1 MASTSSNMITTLG
14 AGSGVDVKSLAQSLV
29 DAEKQP
35 RKALI
40 DAKITKSEAKIS
52 GYAAVNFVLSE
63 LKKKFSA
70 LDDLSD
76 FSAMGVTNNQSN
88 AFSVSTDSTAVSGT
102 HSIEVLSLAKAQR
115 RISAGFATTTTS
127 LNNGAAFNLSL
138 TVGSNAPQSIAIAA
152 TKATPAG
159 VVSAINSANAG
170 VTAQLVNT
178 GHATEPFQIV
188 ITGKTGVSNAF
199 TLTSDIAA
207 GAGTGLSFST
217 LENPADASIKV
228 NGVSM
233 TRATNTISDAIPGI
247 TFNLKAATSGS
258 ASLDLNRD
266 TAAIKTKLQ
275 DLVSA
280 YNDVESVLKDAY
292 DKDSKIE
299 GYGASL
305 VSDSLVQKVRSEVRS
320 IFTGTSSTPGTNI
333 TALRDLGIS
342 ITREGKMALDA
353 TKADTALATQ
363 FDDMVKMLSQ
373 NRTVPTMLRTLPSG
387 LAGDAVKTLDA
398 MIGFNGT
405 LSTQSRNTTEQI
417 AKYKVDL
424 KKLDDRMTQL
434 LERYS
439 KQFST
444 MDSLVGQ
451 SNSMKTSL
459 KSTFEG
465 MMAQYSSK

>member
-40 DAKITKSEAKIS
+40 DGKITKSEAKIS

-76 FSAMGVTNNQSN
+76 FSAMEITNNQSN
-88 AFSVSTDSTAVSGT
+88 AFAVSTDSTAVSGT

-115 RISAGFATTTTS
+115 RTSVGFASSTTS
-127 LNNGAAFNLSL
+127 LNNGEAFNLSL
-138 TVGSNAPQSIAIAA
+138 TIGSNATQTIAIAA
-152 TKATPAG
+152 GKDTPAG
-159 VVSAINSANAG
+159 AVSTINGANLG

-178 GHATEPFQIV
+178 GDATAPIQIV
-188 ITGKTGVSNAF
+188 ITGTTGIANAF
-199 TLTSDIAA
+199 SLTSDISSDTA
-207 GAGTGLSFST
+207 LSFST
-217 LENPADASIKV
+217 SLESAADASVKV
-228 NGVSM
+228 NGLSM
-233 TRATNTISDAIPGI
+233 TRTTNTVSDAITGI
-247 TFNLKAATSGS
+247 TLNLKAVTSAS

-266 TAAIKTKLQ
+266 TAVVKAKLQ

-292 DKDSKIE
+292 DKDSKVE

-305 VSDSLVQKVRSEVRS
+305 VSDSLVQKVRSEIRG

-333 TALRDLGIS
+333 TALRDLGIT

-353 TKADTALATQ
+353 TKVDTALASQ

-373 NRTVPTMLRTLPSG
+373 NRTVPTTLLTLPSG

-398 MIGFNGT
+398 MINFNGT
-405 LSTQSRNTTEQI
+405 IRSQSRNTTEQI

-424 KKLDDRMTQL
+424 KKLDERMTQL

>member
-1 MASTSSNMITTLG
+1 MITTLG

-40 DAKITKSEAKIS
+40 DGKITKSEAKIS

-76 FSAMGVTNNQSN
+76 FSAMVVTNNQSN
-88 AFSVSTDSTAVSGT
+88 AFAVSTDSTAVSGT

-115 RISAGFATTTTS
+115 RTSVGFATSATS

-138 TVGSNAPQSIAIAA
+138 TVGNNASQSIAIAA

-188 ITGKTGVSNAF
+188 ITGKTGIANAF

-207 GAGTGLSFST
+207 GTGLSFST
-217 LENPADASIKV
+217 SLESAADASIKV

-233 TRATNTISDAIPGI
+233 TRATNTVSDSIPGI
-247 TFNLKAATSGS
+247 TLNLKAVTSGS

-266 TAAIKTKLQ
+266 TAVVKTKLQ

-292 DKDSKIE
+292 DKDSKVE

-305 VSDSLVQKVRSEVRS
+305 VSDSLVQKVRSEIRG

-333 TALRDLGIS
+333 TALRDLGIT

-353 TKADTALATQ
+353 TKVDTALASQ

-373 NRTVPTMLRTLPSG
+373 NRTVPTTLRTLPSG

-398 MIGFNGT
+398 MINFNGT
-405 LSTQSRNTTEQI
+405 ISTQSRNTTEQI

-424 KKLDDRMTQL
+424 KKLDERMTQL

-465 MMAQYSSK
+465 MMAQYSNK

>member
-40 DAKITKSEAKIS
+40 DGKITKSEAKIS
-52 GYAAVNFVLSE
+52 GYAAVSFVLSE

-76 FSAMGVTNNQSN
+76 FSGMVVTNNQSN
-88 AFSVSTDSTAVSGT
+88 AFAVSTDSTAVSGT
-102 HSIEVLSLAKAQR
+102 HSIEILSLAKAQR
-115 RISAGFATTTTS
+115 RTSVGFATSTTS

-138 TVGSNAPQSIAIAA
+138 TVGNNASQSIAIAA

-188 ITGKTGVSNAF
+188 ITGKTGIANAF

-207 GAGTGLSFST
+207 GTGLNFST
-217 LENPADASIKV
+217 SLESAADASIKV

-233 TRATNTISDAIPGI
+233 TRATNTVSDSIPGI
-247 TFNLKAATSGS
+247 TLNLKAVTSGS

-266 TAAIKTKLQ
+266 TAVVKTKLQ

-292 DKDSKIE
+292 DKDSKVE

-305 VSDSLVQKVRSEVRS
+305 VSDSLVQKVRSEIRG

-333 TALRDLGIS
+333 TALRDLGIT

-353 TKADTALATQ
+353 TKVDTALASQ

-373 NRTVPTMLRTLPSG
+373 NRTVPTTLRTLPSG

-398 MIGFNGT
+398 MINFNGT
-405 LSTQSRNTTEQI
+405 ISTQSRNTTEQI

-424 KKLDDRMTQL
+424 KKLDERMTQL

-465 MMAQYSSK
+465 MMAQYSNK

>member
-40 DAKITKSEAKIS
+40 DGKIAKSEAKIS
-52 GYAAVNFVLSE
+52 GYAAVSFVLSE

-76 FSAMGVTNNQSN
+76 FSAMGITNNQSSSF
-88 AFSVSTDSTAVSGT
+88 AVSTDSTAVSGT
-102 HSIEVLSLAKAQR
+102 HSVEVMSLAKAQR
-115 RISAGFATTTTS
+115 RTSVGFATSTTS
-127 LNNGAAFNLSL
+127 LNNGGAFNLSL
-138 TVGSNAPQSIAIAA
+138 TVGNNATQSIAIAA
-152 TKATPAG
+152 AKATPAG

-188 ITGKTGVSNAF
+188 ITGKTGIANAF

-207 GAGTGLSFST
+207 GTGLNFST
-217 LENPADASIKV
+217 SLESAADASIKI

-233 TRATNTISDAIPGI
+233 TRATNTVSDAIPGI
-247 TFNLKAATSGS
+247 TLNLKGVTSGS
-258 ASLDLNRD
+258 ASIDLNRD
-266 TAAIKTKLQ
+266 TSVVKTKLK

-292 DKDSKIE
+292 DKDSKVE

-305 VSDSLVQKVRSEVRS
+305 VSDSLVQKVRSEVRG

-333 TALRDLGIS
+333 KALRDLGIT
-342 ITREGKMALDA
+342 ITREGKMELDA
-353 TKADTALATQ
+353 TKVDTALASQ

-373 NRTVPTMLRTLPSG
+373 NRTTPTTLRTLPSG

-398 MIGFNGT
+398 MINFNGT
-405 LSTQSRNTTEQI
+405 ISSQSRNNTEQI
-417 AKYKVDL
+417 AKHKTDL
-424 KKLDDRMTQL
+424 KKLDERMTQL

-465 MMAQYSSK
+465 MMAQYSNK

>member
-40 DAKITKSEAKIS
+40 DGKITKSEAKIS

-76 FSAMGVTNNQSN
+76 FSAMVVTNNQSN
-88 AFSVSTDSTAVSGT
+88 AFAVSTDSTAVSGT

-115 RISAGFATTTTS
+115 RTSVGFATSTTS

-138 TVGSNAPQSIAIAA
+138 TVGNNASQSIAIAA

-188 ITGKTGVSNAF
+188 ITGKTGIANAF

-207 GAGTGLSFST
+207 GTGLNFST
-217 LENPADASIKV
+217 SLESAANASIKV

-233 TRATNTISDAIPGI
+233 TRATNTVSDSIPGI
-247 TFNLKAATSGS
+247 TFNLKAVTSGS

-266 TAAIKTKLQ
+266 TAVVKTKLQ

-292 DKDSKIE
+292 DKDSKVE

-305 VSDSLVQKVRSEVRS
+305 VSDSLVQKVRSEIRG

-333 TALRDLGIS
+333 TALRDLGIT

-353 TKADTALATQ
+353 TKVDTALASQ

-373 NRTVPTMLRTLPSG
+373 NRTVPTTLRTLPSG

-398 MIGFNGT
+398 MINFNGT
-405 LSTQSRNTTEQI
+405 ISTQSRNTTEQI

-424 KKLDDRMTQL
+424 KKLDERMTQL

>member
-40 DAKITKSEAKIS
+40 DGKITKSEAKIS

-88 AFSVSTDSTAVSGT
+88 AFAVSTDSTAVSGT
-102 HSIEVLSLAKAQR
+102 HSIEVLSLAKSQR
-115 RISAGFATTTTS
+115 RTSVGFATSATS

-138 TVGSNAPQSIAIAA
+138 TVGNNASQAIAIAA

-188 ITGKTGVSNAF
+188 ITGKTGIANAF

-207 GAGTGLSFST
+207 GTGLNFST
-217 LENPADASIKV
+217 SLESAADASIKV

-233 TRATNTISDAIPGI
+233 TRATNTVSDSIPGI
-247 TFNLKAATSGS
+247 TLNLKAVTSGS

-266 TAAIKTKLQ
+266 TAVVKTKLQ

-292 DKDSKIE
+292 DKDSKVE

-305 VSDSLVQKVRSEVRS
+305 VSDSLVQKVRSEIRG

-333 TALRDLGIS
+333 TALRDLGIT

-353 TKADTALATQ
+353 TKVDTALASQ

-373 NRTVPTMLRTLPSG
+373 NRTVPTTLRTLPSG

-398 MIGFNGT
+398 MINFNGT
-405 LSTQSRNTTEQI
+405 ISTQSRNTTEQI

-424 KKLDDRMTQL
+424 KKLDERMTQL

-465 MMAQYSSK
+465 MMAQYSNK

>member
-40 DAKITKSEAKIS
+40 DGKITKSEAKIS

-76 FSAMGVTNNQSN
+76 FSAMVVTNNQSN
-88 AFSVSTDSTAVSGT
+88 AFAVSTDSTAVSGT

-115 RISAGFATTTTS
+115 RTSVGFATSATS

-138 TVGSNAPQSIAIAA
+138 TVGNNASQSIAIAA

-188 ITGKTGVSNAF
+188 ITGKTGIANAF

-207 GAGTGLSFST
+207 GTGLNFST
-217 LENPADASIKV
+217 SLESAADASIKV

-233 TRATNTISDAIPGI
+233 TRATNTVSDSIPGI
-247 TFNLKAATSGS
+247 TLNLKAVTSGS

-266 TAAIKTKLQ
+266 TAVVKTKLQ

-292 DKDSKIE
+292 DKDSQVE

-305 VSDSLVQKVRSEVRS
+305 VSDSLVQKVRSEIRG

-333 TALRDLGIS
+333 TALRDLGIT

-353 TKADTALATQ
+353 TKVDTALASQ

-373 NRTVPTMLRTLPSG
+373 NRTVPTTLRTLPSG

-398 MIGFNGT
+398 MINFNGT
-405 LSTQSRNTTEQI
+405 ISTQSRNTTEQI

-424 KKLDDRMTQL
+424 KKLDERMTQL

-465 MMAQYSSK
+465 MMAQYSNK

>member
-40 DAKITKSEAKIS
+40 DGKITKSEAKIS

-76 FSAMGVTNNQSN
+76 FSAMVVTNNQSN
-88 AFSVSTDSTAVSGT
+88 AFAVSTDSTAVSGT

-115 RISAGFATTTTS
+115 RTSVGFATSTTS

-138 TVGSNAPQSIAIAA
+138 TVGNNASQSIAIAA

-188 ITGKTGVSNAF
+188 ITGKTGIANAF

-207 GAGTGLSFST
+207 GTGLNFST
-217 LENPADASIKV
+217 SLESAADASIKV

-233 TRATNTISDAIPGI
+233 TRATNTVSDSIPGI
-247 TFNLKAATSGS
+247 TLNLKAVTSGS

-266 TAAIKTKLQ
+266 TAVVKTKLQ

-292 DKDSKIE
+292 DKDSKVE

-305 VSDSLVQKVRSEVRS
+305 VSDSLVQKVRSEIRG

-333 TALRDLGIS
+333 TALRDLGIT

-353 TKADTALATQ
+353 TKVDTALASQ

-373 NRTVPTMLRTLPSG
+373 NRTVPTTLRTLPSG

-398 MIGFNGT
+398 MINFNGT
-405 LSTQSRNTTEQI
+405 ISTQSRNTTEQI

-424 KKLDDRMTQL
+424 KKLDERMTQL

-465 MMAQYSSK
+465 MMAQYSNK

>member
-52 GYAAVNFVLSE
+52 GYAAVSFVLGE

-76 FSAMGVTNNQSN
+76 FSAMGITNSQSN
-88 AFSVSTDSTAVSGT
+88 AFSVTSDSTATSGT
-102 HSIEVLSLAKAQR
+102 HSLEVLSLAKAQR
-115 RISAGFATTTTS
+115 RTSVGFATSSTS
-127 LNNGAAFNLSL
+127 LNNGDAFNLSL
-138 TVGSNAPQSIAIAA
+138 AIGSGAPQTIAIAA
-152 TKATPAG
+152 SKDTPAG
-159 VVSAINSANAG
+159 VVSTINGANLG

-178 GHATEPFQIV
+178 GNATAPIQIV
-188 ITGKTGVSNAF
+188 ITGKTGLANAF
-199 TLTSDIAA
+199 TLTSDIAS
-207 GAGTGLSFST
+207 GTGLNFSS
-217 LENPADASIKV
+217 LESASDASIKV

-233 TRATNTISDAIPGI
+233 TRGTNTVSDAIPGVTLNI
-247 TFNLKAATSGS
+247 KAVTSGAATV
-258 ASLDLNRD
+258 DMIRD
-266 TAAIKTKLQ
+266 TSLVKTKLN
-275 DLVSA
+275 DLVTA

-292 DKDSKIE
+292 NKDSKVE

-305 VSDSLVQKVRSEVRS
+305 VSDSLVQKVRSEVRG
-320 IFTGTSSTPGTNI
+320 IFSGTSSTPGTNI
-333 TALRDLGIS
+333 KALRDVGIT
-342 ITREGKMALDA
+342 ITREGKMEMDA
-353 TKADTALATQ
+353 TKADTALASQ

-373 NRTVPTMLRTLPSG
+373 NRTTPTTLVTLPSG

-398 MIGFNGT
+398 MINFNGT
-405 LSTQSRNTTEQI
+405 ISTQSRNTTEQI
-417 AKYKVDL
+417 AKYKTDL
-424 KKLDDRMTQL
+424 KKLDERMTQL

-459 KSTFEG
+459 KSTFDG
-465 MMAQYSSK
+465 MMAQYSGK

>member
-40 DAKITKSEAKIS
+40 DGKITKSEAKIS

-70 LDDLSD
+70 LHDLSD

-88 AFSVSTDSTAVSGT
+88 AFAVSTDSTAVSGT
-102 HSIEVLSLAKAQR
+102 HSIEILSLAKAQR
-115 RISAGFATTTTS
+115 RTSVGFATSTTS

-138 TVGSNAPQSIAIAA
+138 TVGNNASQSIAIAA

-188 ITGKTGVSNAF
+188 ITGKTGIANAF

-207 GAGTGLSFST
+207 GTGLNFST
-217 LENPADASIKV
+217 SLESAADASIKV

-233 TRATNTISDAIPGI
+233 TRATNTVSDSIPGI
-247 TFNLKAATSGS
+247 TLNLKAVTSGS

-266 TAAIKTKLQ
+266 TAVVKTKLQ

-292 DKDSKIE
+292 DKDSKVE
-299 GYGASL
+299 GYGASV
-305 VSDSLVQKVRSEVRS
+305 VSDSLVQKVRSEIRG

-333 TALRDLGIS
+333 TALRDLGIT

-353 TKADTALATQ
+353 TKVDTALASQ

-373 NRTVPTMLRTLPSG
+373 NRTVPTTLRTLPSG

-398 MIGFNGT
+398 MINFNGT
-405 LSTQSRNTTEQI
+405 ISTQSRNTTEQI

-424 KKLDDRMTQL
+424 KKLDERMTQL

-465 MMAQYSSK
+465 MMAQYSNK

>member
-40 DAKITKSEAKIS
+40 DGKITKSEAKIS

-76 FSAMGVTNNQSN
+76 FSAMVVTNNQSN
-88 AFSVSTDSTAVSGT
+88 AFAVSTDSTAVSGT

-115 RISAGFATTTTS
+115 RTSVGFATSATS
-127 LNNGAAFNLSL
+127 LNNGGDFNLSL
-138 TVGSNAPQSIAIAA
+138 NVGNNATQSIAIAA
-152 TKATPAG
+152 AKATPAG

-188 ITGKTGVSNAF
+188 ITGKTGIANAF

-207 GAGTGLSFST
+207 GTGLNFST
-217 LENPADASIKV
+217 SLESAADASIKV

-233 TRATNTISDAIPGI
+233 TRATNTVSDSIPGI
-247 TFNLKAATSGS
+247 TLNLKAVTSGS

-266 TAAIKTKLQ
+266 TAVVKTKLQ

-292 DKDSKIE
+292 DKDSKVE

-305 VSDSLVQKVRSEVRS
+305 VSDSLVQKVRSEIRG

-333 TALRDLGIS
+333 TALRDLGIT

-353 TKADTALATQ
+353 TKVDTALASQ

-373 NRTVPTMLRTLPSG
+373 NRTVPTTLRTLPSG

-398 MIGFNGT
+398 MINFNGT
-405 LSTQSRNTTEQI
+405 ISTQSRNTTEQI

-424 KKLDDRMTQL
+424 KKLDERMTQL

-465 MMAQYSSK
+465 MMAQYSNK

>member
-40 DAKITKSEAKIS
+40 DGKITKSEAKIS

-76 FSAMGVTNNQSN
+76 FSAMVVTNNQSN
-88 AFSVSTDSTAVSGT
+88 AFAVSTDSTAVSGT

-115 RISAGFATTTTS
+115 RTSVGFATSATS

-138 TVGSNAPQSIAIAA
+138 TVGNNASQAIAIAA

-188 ITGKTGVSNAF
+188 ITGKTGIANAF

-207 GAGTGLSFST
+207 GTGLNFST
-217 LENPADASIKV
+217 SLESAADASIKV

-233 TRATNTISDAIPGI
+233 TRATNTVSDSIPGI
-247 TFNLKAATSGS
+247 TLNLKAVTSGS

-266 TAAIKTKLQ
+266 TAVVKTKLQ

-292 DKDSKIE
+292 DKDSKVE

-305 VSDSLVQKVRSEVRS
+305 VSDSLVQKVRSEIRG

-333 TALRDLGIS
+333 TALRDLGIT

-353 TKADTALATQ
+353 TKVDTALASQ

-373 NRTVPTMLRTLPSG
+373 NRTVPTTLRTLPSG

-398 MIGFNGT
+398 MINFNGT
-405 LSTQSRNTTEQI
+405 ISTQSRNTTEQI

-424 KKLDDRMTQL
+424 KKLDERMTQL

-465 MMAQYSSK
+465 MMAQYSNK

>member
-40 DAKITKSEAKIS
+40 DGKITKSEAKIS

-76 FSAMGVTNNQSN
+76 FSAMVVTNNQSN
-88 AFSVSTDSTAVSGT
+88 AFAVSTDSTAVSGT

-115 RISAGFATTTTS
+115 RTSVGFATSATS

-138 TVGSNAPQSIAIAA
+138 TVGNNASQSIAIAA

-188 ITGKTGVSNAF
+188 ITGKTGIANAF

-207 GAGTGLSFST
+207 GTGLSFST
-217 LENPADASIKV
+217 SLESAADASIKV

-233 TRATNTISDAIPGI
+233 TRATNTVSDSIPGI
-247 TFNLKAATSGS
+247 TLNLKAVTSGS

-266 TAAIKTKLQ
+266 TAVVKTKLQ

-292 DKDSKIE
+292 DKDSKVE

-305 VSDSLVQKVRSEVRS
+305 VSDSLVQKVRSEIRG

-333 TALRDLGIS
+333 TALRDLGIT

-353 TKADTALATQ
+353 TKVDTALASQ

-373 NRTVPTMLRTLPSG
+373 NRTVPTTLRTLPSG

-398 MIGFNGT
+398 MINFNGT
-405 LSTQSRNTTEQI
+405 ISTQSRNTTEQI

-424 KKLDDRMTQL
+424 KKLDERMTQL

-465 MMAQYSSK
+465 MMAQYSNK

>member
-1 MASTSSNMITTLG
+1 MLC
-14 AGSGVDVKSLAQSLV
+14 
-29 DAEKQP
+29 P
-35 RKALI
+35 
-40 DAKITKSEAKIS
+40 
-52 GYAAVNFVLSE
+52 
-63 LKKKFSA
+63 
-70 LDDLSD
+70 
-76 FSAMGVTNNQSN
+76 
-88 AFSVSTDSTAVSGT
+88 
-102 HSIEVLSLAKAQR
+102 
-115 RISAGFATTTTS
+115 
-127 LNNGAAFNLSL
+127 
-138 TVGSNAPQSIAIAA
+138 
-152 TKATPAG
+152 
-159 VVSAINSANAG
+159 
-170 VTAQLVNT
+170 
-178 GHATEPFQIV
+178 
-188 ITGKTGVSNAF
+188 
-199 TLTSDIAA
+199 
-207 GAGTGLSFST
+207 
-217 LENPADASIKV
+217 
-228 NGVSM
+228 
-233 TRATNTISDAIPGI
+233 ATNTISDAIPGI
-247 TFNLKAATSGS
+247 TLNLKAATSGS

-320 IFTGTSSTPGTNI
+320 IFTATSSTPGTNI
-333 TALRDLGIS
+333 TALRDLGIT

-373 NRTVPTMLRTLPSG
+373 NRTVPTTLRTLPSG

>member
-40 DAKITKSEAKIS
+40 DGKITKSEAKIS

-76 FSAMGVTNNQSN
+76 FSAMVVTNNQSN
-88 AFSVSTDSTAVSGT
+88 AFAVSTDSTAVSGT

-115 RISAGFATTTTS
+115 RTSVGFATSATS

-138 TVGSNAPQSIAIAA
+138 TVGNNASQSIAIAA

-188 ITGKTGVSNAF
+188 ITGKTGIANAF

-207 GAGTGLSFST
+207 GTGLNFST
-217 LENPADASIKV
+217 SLESAADASIKV

-233 TRATNTISDAIPGI
+233 TRATNTVSDSIPGI
-247 TFNLKAATSGS
+247 TLNLKAVTSGS

-266 TAAIKTKLQ
+266 TAVVKTKLQ

-292 DKDSKIE
+292 DKDSKVE

-305 VSDSLVQKVRSEVRS
+305 VSDSLVQKVRSEIRG

-333 TALRDLGIS
+333 TALRDLGIT

-353 TKADTALATQ
+353 TKVDTALASQ

-373 NRTVPTMLRTLPSG
+373 NRTVPTTLRTLPSG

-398 MIGFNGT
+398 MINFNGT
-405 LSTQSRNTTEQI
+405 ISTQSRNTTEQI

-424 KKLDDRMTQL
+424 KKLDERMTQL

-465 MMAQYSSK
+465 MMAQYSNK